1 MYNYS
6 KHCPTCSTPWVQW
19 ELAFPSFPHCI
30 TISGPALLSPRMLL
44 CGAAPV
50 AFAFSRPAQSQ
61 PDAPCPMHKDKCP
74 PSKSTANSG
83 SAVCKN
89 GRRWTQGAGQIGSP
103 HLAGA
108 RVKKIPNPTR
118 KQLSWSNLEI
128 TIRLKK
134 LMLTH
139 RLQLMH

>member
-1 MYNYS
+1 MYNHS

-30 TISGPALLSPRMLL
+30 TISGPVLLGPRMLL
-44 CGAAPV
+44 HGAVPA
-50 AFAFSRPAQSQ
+50 AFGFSLPAQSQ
-61 PDAPCPMHKDKCP
+61 PGAPLMHKDKCP

-83 SAVCKN
+83 SAECKHW
-89 GRRWTQGAGQIGSP
+89 RRWMLGRLAHP

-118 KQLSWSNLEI
+118 KQLSWPNLEM
-128 TIRLKK
+128 TIRLEE